1 MRDLEIIGGVIVVI
15 FVIGLLTNLKDILK
29 FIKISSM

>member
-1 MRDLEIIGGVIVVI
+1 MRDLEIVGGVIAVI
-15 FVIGLLTNLKDILK
+15 FVIGVLTNLKDILK